1 MQHSNE
7 IKQKIKALSD
17 LGFSSRE
24 IAKLVLG
31 SESKKST
38 VNGILKVVGEGGTE
52 MVQPKTGRKEDNSRI
67 LFISDLHIP
76 YHHPDS
82 FNFLRYL
89 KDKYKPTRVICLG
102 DELDKHSLSY
112 HESDPDLYSAGHEL
126 EVSIAFIQELEEIFP
141 KMDILESNHG
151 SLVWRKAKT
160 NGIPKHY
167 IKSYN
172 DVLGVGKDWR
182 WHFDI
187 TLDLPDGTQCYV
199 HHGKA
204 SDVLKLS
211 QAMGMS
217 AVQGHYH
224 TDLGARFWANPN
236 GLYFG
241 MQCGCLIDRE
251 SYAFA
256 YSNVNIKKQLIGTG
270 LIIDSLPVVEP
281 MVLNEKGRWV
291 Q

>member
-7 IKQKIKALSD
+7 TKQKIKALSA

-31 SESKKST
+31 SETKKSS
-38 VNGILKVVGEGGTE
+38 VNRVLNSGIANEKTL
-52 MVQPKTGRKEDNSRI
+52 QPTEDNSRI
-67 LFISDLHIP
+67 LFISDLHVP

-82 FNFLRYL
+82 FAFLRYL

-172 DVLGVGKDWR
+172 DVLGVGKDWQ
-182 WHFDI
+182 WHFDM

-211 QAMGMS
+211 QQMGMS

-270 LIIDSLPVVEP
+270 LIIDSLPVIEP
-281 MVLNEKGRWV
+281 MVLSPDGRWKGA
-291 Q
+291 

>member
-1 MQHSNE
+1 MNHSLETLN
-7 IKQKIKALSD
+7 KILKLKE
-17 LGFSSRE
+17 LNFSSRE
-24 IAKLVLG
+24 IARLVLG

-38 VNGILKVVGEGGTE
+38 VNEIINRSKSKVEAVK
-52 MVQPKTGRKEDNSRI
+52 VSNSEDNSRI

-76 YHHPDS
+76 YHHPDA
-82 FNFLRYL
+82 FNFLRHL
-89 KDKYKPTRVICLG
+89 KNKYNPTRIICLG
-102 DELDKHSLSY
+102 DELDKHAMSY
-112 HESDPDLYSAGHEL
+112 HEKDPNLYSAGHEL
-126 EVSIAFIQELEEIFP
+126 EASLPFIRELEEIFP
-141 KMDILESNHG
+141 EMDIIESNHG

-172 DVLGVGKDWR
+172 DILGVGEGWK
-182 WHFDI
+182 WHFDLTI
-187 TLDLPDGTQCYV
+187 DLPNGTKCYV
-199 HHGKA
+199 HHGKS

-211 QAMGMS
+211 QTMGMS

-224 TDLGARFWANPN
+224 TDLGARYWANPN
-236 GLYFG
+236 GLYWG

-281 MVLNEKGRWV
+281 MVLSPDGRWKEPHE
-291 Q
+291 